1 MQKLPR
7 LPRLCESTAGTVA
20 MTGNRCVSHMS
31 RLSVIHK
38 IVILFGFLLMAYFL
52 VYFYRFTEE
61 SYSRA
66 QEQSRSGTTILQ
78 KLGKHMILPS
88 VQPTIATVVDPN
100 PLKQKSSFFSKAKKG
115 DSIII
120 YPDKVIIFDANTEKI
135 VDIGLNNK
143 KNNSAS
149 ESENQ

>member
-1 MQKLPR
+1 MQKLSAIVKVSMF
-7 LPRLCESTAGTVA
+7 LC
-20 MTGNRCVSHMS
+20 
-31 RLSVIHK
+31 
-38 IVILFGFLLMAYFL
+38 ILFALYLLVL
-52 VYFYRFTEE
+52 FYRFSEE

-78 KLGKHMILPS
+78 KLSKHLILPS

-100 PLKQKSSFFSKAKKG
+100 LLKQKSSFFSKAKKG

-120 YPDKVIIFDANTEKI
+120 YPDKVIIFDTNTEKI

-143 KNNSAS
+143 KNSTSPSSA
-149 ESENQ
+149 N

>member
-1 MQKLPR
+1 MQKLSAIVKVSMF
-7 LPRLCESTAGTVA
+7 LC
-20 MTGNRCVSHMS
+20 
-31 RLSVIHK
+31 
-38 IVILFGFLLMAYFL
+38 ILLALYLLVL
-52 VYFYRFTEE
+52 FYRSAEE

-143 KNNSAS
+143 KNSSAS
-149 ESENQ
+149 ESANQ